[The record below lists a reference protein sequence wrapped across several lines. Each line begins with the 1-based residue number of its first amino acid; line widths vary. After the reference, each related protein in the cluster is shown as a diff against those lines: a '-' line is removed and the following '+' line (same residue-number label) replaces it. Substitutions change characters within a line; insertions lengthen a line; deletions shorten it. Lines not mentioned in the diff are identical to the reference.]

1 MEVTFRKDE
10 KQLDGTNI
18 YEFSNN
24 FEPLLLTINGTLKR
38 IRRHDD
44 TKKLALSYFLLQ
56 EPKAYKVYLADKFSY
71 SSYYTGNI
79 SSFLD
84 YHRQLN
90 LILTTP
96 AIF

>member
-1 MEVTFRKDE
+1 MEVTFREDE

-44 TKKLALSYFLLQ
+44 TKKLVLAYFLLQ
-56 EPKAYKVYLADKFSY
+56 EPKFSRFYFLLKFHKSLQ
-71 SSYYTGNI
+71 SVPG
-79 SSFLD
+79 
-84 YHRQLN
+84 
-90 LILTTP
+90 
-96 AIF
+96 